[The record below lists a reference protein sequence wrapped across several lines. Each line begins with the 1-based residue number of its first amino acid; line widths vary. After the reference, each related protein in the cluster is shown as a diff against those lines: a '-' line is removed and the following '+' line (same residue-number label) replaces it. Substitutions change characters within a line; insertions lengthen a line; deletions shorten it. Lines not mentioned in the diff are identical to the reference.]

1 MTDGSLRSLLEEH
14 WAALEAEQAT
24 AEHRLRVSELPVVT
38 AGGPLAIAVDHDG
51 YRHVLVPIPAHRKIR
66 PGMDGPVLRLR
77 KQALEDEETYQTYTD
92 LACLRGDLNDL
103 FTGLCADV
111 LGAVEGLPGNPVKA
125 LYGVLDRWRALFRT
139 EGRPLG
145 HDQLAGLFG
154 ELIVLNRLLRKDP
167 SAHRLWRGPQGHRHD
182 FSATATAVE
191 VKSTTADE
199 GRRPRIHG
207 LDQLEAPSGGE
218 LHLAWFRLQ
227 RTSASGQG
235 IGFVDSIRQALEL
248 CDDESALLDLL
259 ATAGYRASDA
269 ERYESERFL
278 ITEERW
284 YRVGAHFPGL
294 TCRALTKAGVPIS
307 VSDVEYTIDLSGEP
321 PTPLAPGEV
330 PPVLDAM
337 IQESV

>member
-182 FSATATAVE
+182 FSATAQAIVPYLHDLHDHAQLLNDAI
-191 VKSTTADE
+191 ADLRE
-199 GRRPRIHG
+199 R
-207 LDQLEAPSGGE
+207 LASAFEAS
-218 LHLAWFRLQ
+218 L
-227 RTSASGQG
+227 
-235 IGFVDSIRQALEL
+235 
-248 CDDESALLDLL
+248 LL
-259 ATAGYRASDA
+259 ASARQNDIVKKLASWAAILAVPTAIAGIYGMNFKSMPELDWEFGYPAVLLFIIGLCSFLF
-269 ERYESERFL
+269 YRFK
-278 ITEERW
+278 R
-284 YRVGAHFPGL
+284 
-294 TCRALTKAGVPIS
+294 
-307 VSDVEYTIDLSGEP
+307 SGW
-321 PTPLAPGEV
+321 L
-330 PPVLDAM
+330 
-337 IQESV
+337 